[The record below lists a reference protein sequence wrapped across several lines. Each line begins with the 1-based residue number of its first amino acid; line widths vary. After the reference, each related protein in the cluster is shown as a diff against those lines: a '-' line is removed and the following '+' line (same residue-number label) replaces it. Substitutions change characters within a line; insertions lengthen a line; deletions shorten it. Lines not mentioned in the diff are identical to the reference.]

1 MGYLN
6 LICCRFERLF
16 ILIRMAVRAEDR
28 LQTIEELSLIPQSIP
43 KACTL
48 GLIIDSTSAYFDE
61 SKIKYVKK
69 IKVVDD
75 TYNTGRYNPHHKYS
89 YLTVF
94 FYSPKIED
102 LPNPRHL
109 GDLLYLRRYTKAYVG
124 SRSENTM
131 IASKLTILRLITA
144 TGQSLVEI
152 RMSLLSIRHQESISI
167 SEMRINT
174 QNSHKESEISI
185 NSLMNIFLQQALLLF
200 SPLVSSLKIPISLL
214 RSSREP
220 KRVTD

>member
-109 GDLLYLRRYTKAYVG
+109 GDLLYLRRYNKAYVG

-144 TGQSLVEI
+144 IGQSLVEI

-200 SPLVSSLKIPISLL
+200 SPLVSSLKILISLL
-214 RSSREP
+214 RLSREP

>member
-124 SRSENTM
+124 SRLENTT
-131 IASKLTILRLITA
+131 IASRLTILRLITA
-144 TGQSLVEI
+144 IGQLLVEI
-152 RMSLLSIRHQESISI
+152 LMNLLSIRRQESISI

-174 QNSHKESEISI
+174 QNSHQESEISI
-185 NSLMNIFLQQALLLF
+185 NLLMNIFLQQVLLLF
-200 SPLVSSLKIPISLL
+200 SPLVSFLKIPISLL
-214 RSSREP
+214 RLSRGP
-220 KRVTD
+220 KRVTG

>member
-144 TGQSLVEI
+144 IGQSLVEI
-152 RMSLLSIRHQESISI
+152 RMNLLSIRHQESISI

-200 SPLVSSLKIPISLL
+200 SPLVSFLKILISLL
-214 RSSREP
+214 RLSRGP

>member
-1 MGYLN
+1 M
-6 LICCRFERLF
+6 
-16 ILIRMAVRAEDR
+16 IRMAVRAEDR

-109 GDLLYLRRYTKAYVG
+109 GDLLYLRRYSKAYED
-124 SRSENTM
+124 SHSENTT
-131 IASKLTILRLITA
+131 IASKLTILKLTIA

-152 RMSLLSIRHQESISI
+152 LMNLLSIKHQESISTL
-167 SEMRINT
+167 EMRINT

-185 NSLMNIFLQQALLLF
+185 NSLMNISPQQAWLLF
-200 SPLVSSLKIPISLL
+200 SPLVSSLKIRTSSLRL
-214 RSSREP
+214 SREP
-220 KRVTD
+220 KRDID